1 PCYSRRNRHFFPL
14 AICMRDQLRLLF
26 RKSESHPAI
35 RTSLPDRGFP
45 AGCGHTQ
52 EPVCSTSIIT
62 PEVPVT
68 RLFLS
73 NSTIVTS
80 PCSLSVRRSGR
91 VLLFAPLILTL
102 AAPPTRAADPP
113 PPPRSLL
120 LNTGGALMVVGG
132 GKMSDTVR
140 S

>member
-1 PCYSRRNRHFFPL
+1 
-14 AICMRDQLRLLF
+14 MRDQLRLSF

-80 PCSLSVRRSGR
+80 PCSLTVRRCGR

-102 AAPPTRAADPP
+102 AAPPARATDPP
-113 PPPRSLL
+113 PPSPRSLL
-120 LNTGGALMVVGG
+120 LNTAGTLMVVGG